1 MSTEPKTEAEKGPFR
16 VPALVTLVPKR
27 RFKTNL
33 PAEEETVDLNEE
45 SLRPP
50 DQQKPKRSGRV
61 ILRRAS
67 QTAPFAQVTPAPTTA
82 RPYAP

>member
-50 DQQKPKRSGRV
+50 DRQKPKRSGRV
-61 ILRRAS
+61 ILRRTSEAS
-67 QTAPFAQVTPAPTTA
+67 SFAQVAPAPPKA

>member
-33 PAEEETVDLNEE
+33 PAEEESADLNEE
-45 SLRPP
+45 NPQLSDR
-50 DQQKPKRSGRV
+50 QKLKRSGRV
-61 ILRRAS
+61 ILRRTSEA
-67 QTAPFAQVTPAPTTA
+67 TFFAPVAPAPPKA
-82 RPYAP
+82 